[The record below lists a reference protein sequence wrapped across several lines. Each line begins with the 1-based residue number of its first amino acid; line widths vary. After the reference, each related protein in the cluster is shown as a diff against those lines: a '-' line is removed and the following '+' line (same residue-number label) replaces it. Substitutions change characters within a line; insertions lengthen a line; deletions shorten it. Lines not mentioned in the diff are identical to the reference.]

1 MGNGKLERIQV
12 LRVVGTE
19 RYYSEV
25 CYRLFTYRRHFVN
38 GLYFCRVHV
47 STFSTYVRLESVLTK
62 LADNHN
68 VPKEDRFGMLSGQ
81 SIKVR

>member
-25 CYRLFTYRRHFVN
+25 CYRLFTYRNHFVN
-38 GLYFCRVHV
+38 GLSFCRAHV
-47 STFSTYVRLESVLTK
+47 STFNTYVRLEAVVTK
-62 LADNHN
+62 LADIHN
-68 VPKEDRFGMLSGQ
+68 VPAEDRFGMLSGQ
-81 SIKVR
+81 TVKVR